1 MPKTI
6 GQFFVRTLALMP
18 VVFFVWYLL
27 TPALHWPI
35 RWFLSGMSLLG
46 VPEFVTSVQQTLSG
60 FEFITNLTP
69 SSVPGQS
76 FRPGAT
82 ISAEVDARLY
92 SFGTALLAA
101 LTLAAWQAHRWRL
114 LWQGYLWLLPFQMLA
129 VFAVGMKQIVLSS
142 DGAIRTQVG
151 WAPWQVEVI
160 AYLYQFSTLI
170 MPPVTA
176 VVIWLVLHRGFVEKF
191 VGADVIM
198 MIRGGRTQLPD
209 RAVASPRATP
219 MPKRP

>member
-27 TPALHWPI
+27 VPVLHWPI
-35 RWFLSGMSLLG
+35 RWFLSGMALMG
-46 VPEFVTSVQQTLSG
+46 VPEFVTAVQQTLPG
-60 FEFITNLTP
+60 FEFLTNLAP
-69 SSVPGQS
+69 SSAPGQS

-92 SFGTALLAA
+92 SYGTALLAA
-101 LTLAAWQAHRWRL
+101 LTLAAWQPHRWRA
-114 LWQGYLWLLPFQMLA
+114 LWHGYLWLLPFQMLA
-129 VFAVGMKQIVLSS
+129 VFAVGMKQIVLSP
-142 DGAIRTQVG
+142 DGAVQAQVG

-176 VVIWLVLHRGFVEKF
+176 VVVWLVLHRGFVEKF

-198 MIRGGRTQLPD
+198 MIRAGRTRMPD
-209 RAVASPRATP
+209 RPVAEPRATP
-219 MPKRP
+219 MPKRQ

>member
-18 VVFFVWYLL
+18 IVFFVWYLL
-27 TPALHWPI
+27 VPLLHWPM
-35 RWFLSGMSLLG
+35 RWFLSGMALMG

-60 FEFITNLTP
+60 FEFLTNLAP
-69 SSVPGQS
+69 SSGSGQS

-101 LTLAAWQAHRWRL
+101 LTLAAWQPYRWRA
-114 LWQGYLWLLPFQMLA
+114 LWYGYLWLLPFQMLA
-129 VFAVGMKQIVLSS
+129 VFAVGMKQIVLSP
-142 DGAIRTQVG
+142 DGAVQAQVG
-151 WAPWQVEVI
+151 WTPWQVEVI

-176 VVIWLVLHRGFVEKF
+176 VVIWLVLHRSFVEKF

-198 MIRGGRTQLPD
+198 MIRAGRPRLRDKPG
-209 RAVASPRATP
+209 AEPRAIP